1 MCLRHLNYGQNIFH
15 KSLPGMK
22 YTKANIHANKSLLIM
37 SLNILLLEKVV
48 TAKCTYPCKGL
59 YNCPGRYIPLR
70 CNTYKNK
77 NQISNLRIHEEE

>member
-1 MCLRHLNYGQNIFH
+1 MFEAFKLWSKYISQISTRNEIYQSNI
-15 KSLPGMK
+15 P
-22 YTKANIHANKSLLIM
+22 ANKSLLVM

-59 YNCPGRYIPLR
+59 YNCPGRHIPLT